1 MNCYPQL
8 DAQYC
13 NNISLQNYKLVVSS
27 SNMIMDKL
35 AACINSVAGYFEIF
49 YLAYDLVILCEI
61 LKVFK
66 MSRFYFQLNIL
77 QNYVVLK
84 IIKHVTKENVC
95 VCACVR
101 LCVSTS
107 TIVQFFGK
115 RSVSVCVFWEPFW
128 QECWQICQLMITVY
142 CLDFVDLYGSLLDGA
157 VLYLFTKIL
166 TTT

>member
-1 MNCYPQL
+1 MNCYPKL
-8 DAQYC
+8 DARYC
-13 NNISLQNYKLVVSS
+13 NNNSLQNYKLVVSS

-115 RSVSVCVFWEPFW
+115 RSVSVCVF
-128 QECWQICQLMITVY
+128 
-142 CLDFVDLYGSLLDGA
+142 
-157 VLYLFTKIL
+157 
-166 TTT
+166 